1 MKYSNFL
8 LVVLATGLFSSC
20 KQNED
25 YVDLNTGKT
34 ITVKTDPE
42 TGYIINAE
50 TNKPVY
56 LYVNNANG
64 DTLYGR
70 TGKVINKKVVR
81 VGDSR
86 YEYKDDGSY
95 TYTNGSYVKK
105 VDGDGD
111 VKITDGDYKKK
122 VDDDGSYKIKDG
134 DYKKKVDEDGN
145 IKIKDGDKKIIIKKK
160 D

>member
-1 MKYSNFL
+1 MKYTNFL
-8 LVVLATGLFSSC
+8 FLVLAVGLLASC
-20 KQNED
+20 KQNEG
-25 YVDLNTGKT
+25 YVDLNTGET

-42 TGYIINAE
+42 TGYIVNAE
-50 TNKPVY
+50 TDKPVY
-56 LYVNNANG
+56 LYINKSNG

-70 TGKVINKKVVR
+70 TGKVVNTKVVMA
-81 VGDSR
+81 GNSR
-86 YEYKDDGSY
+86 FEYNDDEYY
-95 TYTNGSYVKK
+95 TYRNGTYVKK

-122 VDDDGSYKIKDG
+122 IDDDGSYKIKEG

-145 IKIKDGDKKIIIKKK
+145 IKIKDGDKKIIIKK

>member
-1 MKYSNFL
+1 MKYTNFL
-8 LVVLATGLFSSC
+8 FLVLAVGLLASC
-20 KQNED
+20 EQNEG
-25 YVDLNTGKT
+25 YVDLNTGET
-34 ITVKTDPE
+34 ITIKTDPE
-42 TGYIINAE
+42 TGYTVNAE
-50 TNKPVY
+50 TDKPVY
-56 LYVNNANG
+56 LYVNTANG

-70 TGKVINKKVVR
+70 TGKAVNKKIVR

-86 YEYKDDGSY
+86 FEFKDDGDY

-105 VDGDGD
+105 LDSDGD

-122 VDDDGSYKIKDG
+122 IDDDGSYKIKEG

-145 IKIKDGDKKIIIKKK
+145 IKIKDGDKKIIIKK

>member
-1 MKYSNFL
+1 MKYTKL
-8 LVVLATGLFSSC
+8 LMVLFACGLIASC
-20 KQNED
+20 KQD
-25 YVDLNTGKT
+25 SGYVDLNTGKT

-50 TNKPVY
+50 TEKPVY
-56 LYVNNANG
+56 LYVDKSSG

-70 TGKVINKKVVR
+70 TGKVVNKKVVR
-81 VGDSR
+81 LGDNR
-86 YEYKDDGSY
+86 FEFKDDGAY

-105 VDGDGD
+105 VDSDGD

-122 VDDDGSYKIKDG
+122 IDDDGSYKIKDG

-145 IKIKDGDKKIIIKKK
+145 IKIKDGDKKIIIKK